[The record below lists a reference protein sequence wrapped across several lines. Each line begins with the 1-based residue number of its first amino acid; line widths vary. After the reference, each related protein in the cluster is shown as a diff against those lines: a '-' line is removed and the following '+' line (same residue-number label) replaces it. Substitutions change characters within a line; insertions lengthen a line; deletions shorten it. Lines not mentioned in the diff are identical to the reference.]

1 VRRVSRVLGVVFA
14 LLRERPARVDD
25 DEEGRQSVCAQK
37 FHKRHVVFARVPTSE
52 RRGRSDERRAT
63 RAYHCNSAFQFMDD
77 AGVSDASREDMAG
90 NDATRMHVARRGRDA
105 DDDRDTDDDDDDDDD
120 ARASRRRA
128 RAGTRALRARRDRD
142 RARRT
147 PTTTTVVIPRRR
159 RQSTDAIRS
168 RANRSRPRDSSRP
181 SSPGS

>member
-52 RRGRSDERRAT
+52 RRGRYDERRAT

-105 DDDRDTDDDDDDDDD
+105 DDDRDTDDDDDDDDAREPRVD
-120 ARASRRRA
+120 ALA
-128 RAGTRALRARRDRD
+128 RELARCARGETETARDG
-142 RARRT
+142 
-147 PTTTTVVIPRRR
+147 RRR
-159 RQSTDAIRS
+159 RRW
-168 RANRSRPRDSSRP
+168 
-181 SSPGS
+181 